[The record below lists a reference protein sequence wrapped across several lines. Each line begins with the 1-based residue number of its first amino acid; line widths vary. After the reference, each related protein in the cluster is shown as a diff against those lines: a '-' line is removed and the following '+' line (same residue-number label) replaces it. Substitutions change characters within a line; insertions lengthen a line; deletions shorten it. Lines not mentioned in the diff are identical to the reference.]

1 MTTQSEFTVTHPWTS
16 DPRTPLRWIFSH
28 IRRNGW
34 IIGGS
39 IVGAAGNAG
48 LATVVPILS
57 GYAFDV
63 ILQETPNLRALLYY
77 CILIVVSQLVR
88 ALLQLAR
95 NFGAEVLGQRLERDT
110 RQELYASLL
119 GKNMDFHDTH
129 ATGEIMARA
138 TNDVRELALMMAP
151 GLSLVVGSANFL
163 IVPLFVAPAY
173 HPTLIL
179 TPLLFAIGY
188 LITMHGY
195 LRDLDPVTAAVRQRF
210 GRLNA
215 GLTEAIEG
223 IETVKGGTQEE
234 AEIRRFSRNAEAVRN
249 AFVDQG
255 RVEARFLP
263 VLLLG
268 IAQAIGLGHALW
280 LYQQDLLSVGDV
292 VAYTQ
297 LIALLSFPV
306 FVSLFSYSQAASGL
320 SSARRILELMRAEST
335 LDQNSAGYQGTM
347 SGTVR
352 FEQVTF
358 TYRGSDQ
365 EQEDSA
371 QLTTVDNHPALTN
384 ISFEIAAG
392 QTLALVGQTG
402 SGKST
407 IGKLLNRTYDV
418 DSGRVLIDGVDV
430 RDWQLAALR
439 RQISMIEQDIF
450 LFSRTIAENIAFGK
464 PDATQ
469 AEIEEAARM
478 AQAHD
483 FVMSFPDGYQTVVG
497 ERGAMLSGGQRQ
509 RLALARAF
517 LTDPPILILDDSTSA
532 IDSATEDQ
540 IQSAIETAARGR
552 TTILITHR
560 LSQIR
565 WADKIVVL
573 RKGQVAAVG
582 THEELL
588 EQSQAYRD
596 IFARF

>member
-1 MTTQSEFTVTHPWTS
+1 M
-16 DPRTPLRWIFSH
+16 H

-34 IIGGS
+34 IIVGS

-48 LATVVPILS
+48 LASVVPLLS
-57 GYAFDV
+57 GYAFDA
-63 ILQETPNLRALLYY
+63 ILQATPNLRVLLYY
-77 CILIVVSQLVR
+77 CIAIAVSQLLR
-88 ALLQLAR
+88 ALLQLMR

-119 GKNMDFHDTH
+119 GKNMDFHDSH
-129 ATGEIMARA
+129 ATGETMARA

-151 GLSLVVGSANFL
+151 GLSLVIGSANFL
-163 IVPLFVAPAY
+163 IVPLLVAPAY
-173 HPTLIL
+173 HPSLLL

-188 LITMHGY
+188 TITMWGY
-195 LRDLDPVTAAVRQRF
+195 LRDLEPVTAAVRQRF
-210 GRLNA
+210 GILNA
-215 GLTEAIEG
+215 GLTEAVEG
-223 IETVKGGTQEE
+223 VETVKGGTQEE
-234 AEIRRFSRNAEAVRN
+234 AEVARFIHNAAAVRDTLI
-249 AFVDQG
+249 AQG

-268 IAQAIGLGHALW
+268 IAQATGLGHALW
-280 LYQQDLLSVGDV
+280 LYQHGLLSVGDV
-292 VAYTQ
+292 VGYTQ

-320 SSARRILELMRAEST
+320 ASARRILELMRAKT
-335 LDQNSAGYQGTM
+335 RLDQNTGGYQGAMTG
-347 SGTVR
+347 SIC
-352 FEQVTF
+352 FEGVTF
-358 TYRGSDQ
+358 TYQSSATADEMGSRQAKRLD
-365 EQEDSA
+365 ER
-371 QLTTVDNHPALTN
+371 PALTN
-384 ISFEIAAG
+384 ISFTVAAG

-402 SGKST
+402 AGKST

-418 DSGRVLIDGVDV
+418 DQGRILVDGIDV
-430 RDWQLAALR
+430 REWQLAALR
-439 RQISMIEQDIF
+439 QQISIIEQDIF

-469 AEIEEAARM
+469 AEIEEAAHM
-478 AQAHD
+478 AQAHA
-483 FVMSFPDGYQTVVG
+483 FIMSFPEGYNTVVG

-509 RLALARAF
+509 RIALARAF
-517 LTDPPILILDDSTSA
+517 LTNPPILILDDSTSA

-540 IQSAIETAARGR
+540 IQNAIETAARGR

-565 WADKIVVL
+565 WADQIVVL
-573 RKGQVAAVG
+573 RQGQVAAVG

-596 IFARF
+596 IFAQF

>member
-1 MTTQSEFTVTHPWTS
+1 MTTQSEFTVTHPWIS
-16 DPRTPLRWIFSH
+16 DQRTPMRWIGAH

-34 IIGGS
+34 IIAGS

-48 LATVVPILS
+48 LASVVPLLS
-57 GYAFDV
+57 GYAFDA
-63 ILQETPNLRALLYY
+63 ILQETPNRRILLYY
-77 CILIVVSQLVR
+77 CIVIVVSQFVR

-119 GKNMDFHDTH
+119 GKNMDFHDTY
-129 ATGEIMARA
+129 ATGEVMARA

-151 GLSLVVGSANFL
+151 GLSLVIGSANFL

-173 HPTLIL
+173 HPALII

-188 LITMHGY
+188 TITMRGY
-195 LRDLDPVTAAVRQRF
+195 LRDLGPVTAAVRRRF
-210 GRLNA
+210 GLLNA
-215 GLTEAIEG
+215 GLTEAVEG
-223 IETVKGGTQEE
+223 IETVKGGAQEE
-234 AEIRRFSRNAEAVRN
+234 AEVGRFTRNAAAVRDTL
-249 AFVDQG
+249 VEQG
-255 RVEARFLP
+255 RIEARFLP

-268 IAQAIGLGHALW
+268 IAQATGLGHALW
-280 LYQQDLLSVGDV
+280 LYQRGLISVGDV
-292 VAYTQ
+292 VGYTQ

-320 SSARRILELMRAEST
+320 ASAKRILELMRAT
-335 LDQNSAGYQGTM
+335 TRLDQNATGYHGTM
-347 SGTVR
+347 AGAIR
-352 FEQVTF
+352 FEGVTF
-358 TYRGSDQ
+358 TYNQGTENSSKQ
-365 EQEDSA
+365 EE
-371 QLTTVDNHPALTN
+371 HPALTN
-384 ISFEIAAG
+384 ISFTVAAG
-392 QTLALVGQTG
+392 QTVALVGQTG

-418 DSGRVLIDGVDV
+418 DSGRILVDGMDV
-430 RDWQLAALR
+430 REWQLAALR

-464 PDATQ
+464 PEATQ
-469 AEIEEAARM
+469 GEIEEAAQM

-483 FVMSFPDGYQTVVG
+483 FILSFPDGYQTVVG
-497 ERGAMLSGGQRQ
+497 ERGTMLSGGQRQ

-517 LTDPPILILDDSTSA
+517 LTNPPILILDDSTSA

-573 RKGQVAAVG
+573 RKGQVVAIGA
-582 THEELL
+582 HEELL

>member
-1 MTTQSEFTVTHPWTS
+1 M
-16 DPRTPLRWIFSH
+16 RWIFSH

-63 ILQETPNLRALLYY
+63 ILQATPNLRALLYY

-119 GKNMDFHDTH
+119 GKNMGFHDTH

-163 IVPLFVAPAY
+163 LVPLFVAPAY

-188 LITMHGY
+188 LITMRGY

-210 GRLNA
+210 GLLNA

-234 AEIRRFSRNAEAVRN
+234 AEITRFSRNAEAVRN

-320 SSARRILELMRAEST
+320 SSARRILELMRTKST

-347 SGTVR
+347 AGAIR

-358 TYRGSDQ
+358 TYKSTDQ
-365 EQEDSA
+365 EQQDSA
-371 QLTTVDNHPALTN
+371 QLTTADNHPALTN

-469 AEIEEAARM
+469 TEIEEAARM

-517 LTDPPILILDDSTSA
+517 LTNPPILILDDSTSA

-582 THEELL
+582 AHEDLL

-596 IFARF
+596 IFPQF